1 MIDDNDMV
9 GKTIEMAT
17 TSGNAER
24 GKASRSNEIQGK
36 ARQGESKQSNAM
48 Q

>member
-9 GKTIEMAT
+9 AKTIELAT

-24 GKASRSNEIQGK
+24 GKANRSNEIQGK
-36 ARQGESKQSNAM
+36 ARQGESNQSNAM